1 MIAGKVF
8 GETSTMDASG
18 GDQRRQGE
26 VVPPLLRVFINY
38 RSEDTW
44 GQALLLRERLANS
57 FGTENVFLDVHDLQP
72 GMNWLDVIKARS
84 VSSNVLLSLIGPHW
98 ISILKERERAAAA
111 AQPAQDYVRFEIEYA
126 LKPNSGISIIP
137 ILVGEVL
144 PLTAEKLPRPLQP
157 LASIE
162 AARLRQKGFE
172 DDVADL
178 IRRLQAI
185 AREQSEPAP
194 KAHTPLLPRPKGPE
208 PVPARAKGAVPPPD
222 AGHFDIILHQIVEM
236 GNLVPVLGSRLG
248 HGGAVDGA
256 RSLPSAEEL
265 AADLAKRFG
274 VTPARPDLAEVAQQ
288 VYVTYGMPDLYLALR
303 QILTADCRPGP
314 VHRFLAA
321 LPQTLE
327 TLGLEKRYQ
336 LIVSTNFDR
345 ALEQAFDDQREPYD
359 LAVYM
364 ADKGHFIHFPYEKT
378 APVQIAVPN
387 LYVDFPIGEEY
398 ELARTVIVKIHGAVD
413 GHVGDFRWR
422 GNYVITQDHY
432 IDYLSKSPIES
443 LVPVQ
448 VLDTLRQSHCLFLGY
463 TVRDWNLR
471 VFLKRIWAEG
481 RIASQSWAVE
491 PDPDAL
497 EREFWKT
504 SSVDLYAADLAEYV
518 GQLQE
523 RLTERAPESG
533 EP

>member
-1 MIAGKVF
+1 M
-8 GETSTMDASG
+8 
-18 GDQRRQGE
+18 
-26 VVPPLLRVFINY
+26 PPPLRVFINY

-57 FGTENVFLDVHDLQP
+57 LGAENVFLDVHDLQP
-72 GMNWLDVIKARS
+72 GMNWLDVIKARRA
-84 VSSNVLLSLIGPHW
+84 SSNVLLSLIGPHW
-98 ISILKERERAAAA
+98 ISILKERERAAAGA
-111 AQPAQDYVRFEIEYA
+111 PLAQDYVRFEIEYA

-144 PLTAEKLPRPLQP
+144 PLTAEKLPRPLQA

-178 IRRLQAI
+178 IRRLAAI

-194 KAHTPLLPRPKGPE
+194 KAHTPQPPRRKGP
-208 PVPARAKGAVPPPD
+208 VRARAKGAVPPPD
-222 AGHFDIILHQIVEM
+222 AGHFDIIVHQIVDM
-236 GNLVPVLGSRLG
+236 GNLVPVLGSRLR

-256 RSLPSAEEL
+256 RSLSSAEEL

-274 VTPARPDLAEVAQQ
+274 VKPTRPDLAEVAQQ

-327 TLGLEKRYQ
+327 RLGLEKRYQ
-336 LIVSTNFDR
+336 LIVSTSFDR
-345 ALEQAFDDQREPYD
+345 ALEQAFDEQREPYD

-364 ADKGHFIHFPYEKT
+364 ADKGNFLHFPYEKT
-378 APVQIAVPN
+378 SPVQIAVPN
-387 LYVDFPIGEEY
+387 LYVDFPIGEEF
-398 ELARTVIVKIHGAVD
+398 ELTRTVIVKIHGAVD
-413 GHVGDFRWR
+413 GNVGDFRWR

-481 RIASQSWAVE
+481 RIASQSWAIE

-504 SSVDLYAADLAEYV
+504 SSVDLYAADLAEYL